1 MADAVIWSN
10 EWLMPSSGQI
20 WGVSCYRLLLGCWWL
35 LTRRRGRGVLPDE
48 SSAEDL
54 ANVDEIRVV
63 RVDVR
68 ELKVDQLLL
77 KKVIRRGVSARF
89 SMKGENVCTDAE
101 LVKSPHNYLSAI

>member
-35 LTRRRGRGVLPDE
+35 LARRCDRRILSHEG
-48 SSAEDL
+48 SAEDL
-54 ANVDEIRVV
+54 SNVDEIRVV

-68 ELKVDQLLL
+68 ELKVYELLL
-77 KKVIRRGVSARF
+77 QKARRQRAVF
-89 SMKGENVCTDAE
+89 HENFHERTR
-101 LVKSPHNYLSAI
+101 YLHRC